1 MQDHDTTAPAQR
13 AGEGDDEIVFPDWPL
28 EPVQATA
35 ADEAAA
41 EILGALIQHAHRP
54 SYPPDLSPDWQ
65 TAYDA
70 VCEVHD
76 TDFRT
81 RFRAFTEAIN
91 EDEDF
96 VLKLNLVNEAMPE
109 GVDRTHQTREAYSA
123 DELMAPPP
131 AIDWAVPNLFARPSL
146 NFLIGQPGAK
156 KTYLATDLAA
166 CVALG
171 KPWLNHPTHQSHV
184 LFVDEESGLY
194 QLWGRFAAALK
205 AHNAPWGLP
214 LHAISLGGF
223 DLRDPADA
231 ERLTN
236 RALSHG
242 SGLIIIDALA
252 NLMRGATDSSLAS
265 VQPVLFRLRRL
276 AEQTRSAVL
285 VLHHANKEGD
295 FRGSSGIAAS
305 ADLMLMAHSQPTS
318 SYVELRT
325 IKARFYAPPP
335 FAARADFTPAADNS
349 PRIIFHS
356 ANLQDD
362 PFVFASEQKRAQQ
375 LKIAQSPSLAAVT
388 PAQPSAALAI
398 LTYLSQHPSATR
410 QAITSQLNAFS
421 PTTIRSVLHQLN
433 ASGLIKRSD
442 PAGKGTPA
450 TYETA

>member
-13 AGEGDDEIVFPDWPL
+13 AGEDDDAIVFPDWPL

-41 EILGALIQHAHRP
+41 EILGSLIQHAHRP

-70 VCEVHD
+70 VCEVLD

-109 GVDRTHQTREAYSA
+109 GIDRTHETREAYSA
-123 DELMAPPP
+123 DELMAEPP

-276 AEQTRSAVL
+276 AEQTQSAVL

-325 IKARFYAPPP
+325 IKARFYAPLP
-335 FAARADFTPAADNS
+335 FAATADFTPAADGS
-349 PRIIFHS
+349 PRVIFHPTQ
-356 ANLQDD
+356 LD
-362 PFVFASEQKRAQQ
+362 PDGLTAQPPASG
-375 LKIAQSPSLAAVT
+375 
-388 PAQPSAALAI
+388 AQPSAALAI